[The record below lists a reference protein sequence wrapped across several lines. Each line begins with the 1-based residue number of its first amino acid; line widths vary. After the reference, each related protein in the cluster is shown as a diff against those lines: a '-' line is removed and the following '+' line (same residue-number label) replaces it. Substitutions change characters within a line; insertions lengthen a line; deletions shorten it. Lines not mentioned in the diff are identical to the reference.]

1 MEAEATVLQYPP
13 MTDSRGDD
21 AERGVSALAARRGRP
36 EPERSEVAAQP
47 DDDPGAGLLARY
59 LDGQTAAFDAL
70 VRHYRAP
77 IYGYLL
83 RSGLTPDVADE
94 LFQETFLRVHQH
106 GRSYQPVRPFRVW
119 LFTITNNLLRSHYRK
134 RKVRRILVD
143 WWLGATGP
151 DAQPI
156 EPASTTPLPD
166 DHAAARESL
175 RWLERELTHLPDGP
189 RRALLL
195 TQVEGLSGAD
205 AATALGVPEAT
216 VKTWV
221 RRARLGLAAARRRE
235 GGIQ

>member
-21 AERGVSALAARRGRP
+21 GGRGAIAASAPTSTRP
-36 EPERSEVAAQP
+36 ESARPRE
-47 DDDPGAGLLARY
+47 DDDPGAALLARY
-59 LDGQTAAFDAL
+59 LDGETAAFEAL
-70 VRHYRAP
+70 VHHYRSP

-83 RSGLTPDVADE
+83 RSGVTSEVADE
-94 LFQETFLRVHQH
+94 IFQETFLRVHQH
-106 GRSYQPVRPFRVW
+106 GHSYRPMRPFRVW

-143 WWLGATGP
+143 WWLGASGP
-151 DAQPI
+151 DAHPI
-156 EPASTTPLPD
+156 EPESHAPLPEE
-166 DHAAARESL
+166 HAAARESL
-175 RWLERELTHLPDGP
+175 AWLERALTHLPDGP

-205 AATALGVPEAT
+205 AALALGVPEAT

-221 RRARLGLAAARRRE
+221 RRGRLALVDARRRE
-235 GGIQ
+235 GGTE